1 MKARRPVKGAKP
13 AAKSPY
19 RALIALAVVGAFGIF
34 YAWNSVFLA
43 PKSRQRADIQ
53 NKIASAKQ
61 QEQDLRGQLG
71 QLKKVAADTQGREAE
86 LARLGRLVP
95 ADSDVA
101 GAILALNET
110 ANQAQVAWSSF
121 VPSPP
126 APAPPGAPATLGVGM
141 KVAGSFAQVFDYLGR
156 LERLD
161 RLVVVDSIALSGG
174 PQPNGQM
181 RIDADIKARM
191 FAVGTGAGAP
201 ATAVAADPGSA
212 AENPAEVTAP
222 ALTKAGG

>member
-1 MKARRPVKGAKP
+1 MKARRPVKGSKP

-19 RALIALAVVGAFGIF
+19 RILIALAVVGAFGIF
-34 YAWNSVFLA
+34 YVWNSVFLA
-43 PKSRQRADIQ
+43 PKSRQRADVQ
-53 NKIASAKQ
+53 DKIAAAKQ

-71 QLKKVAADTQGREAE
+71 QLKKLAADTQGREAE

-101 GAILALNET
+101 GTILALNET

-121 VPSPP
+121 VPMPP
-126 APAPPGAPATLGVGM
+126 APAATGAPATLGVGM
-141 KVAGSFAQVFDYLGR
+141 KVAGSFAQVFDYLAR

-174 PQPNGQM
+174 PLPNGQM

-191 FAVGTGAGAP
+191 FAVGTGAGVP
-201 ATAVAADPGSA
+201 AAVAARPPAPADD
-212 AENPAEVTAP
+212 PAEITAP